1 MRFRKDLATAAV
13 LAAAACGGGPPKEVP
28 QVSVASPADTLLT
41 RYVNVPV
48 AAWLGGER
56 WAVVAGEFNEAG
68 VADFAGDRFEVLGG
82 RGDAELRNP
91 FTVFSWADT
100 AFVSDWALRRVT
112 RWSAAGQ
119 FGGGMPSAAAL
130 HGAFPVAR
138 DAAGQWYFEVKPSS
152 GRDGQARDSAAIV
165 RSDAGMTTFDT
176 LARLSP
182 LDLAEVEDQAG
193 RRFERRVFSGEDHWG
208 VQRDGTVWLA
218 RVYQN
223 RIFHLAQDGTLAR
236 GPALPDRVMEVT
248 RTDRQH
254 FVLQFPEELQS
265 TADRLPVAAVKPPFE
280 NALGGPDGKVWLE
293 KSRSA
298 LDSVRTYQV
307 TDRSGGLSHVVVL
320 PSRQGRVIALGD
332 TLALVAEQYR
342 EGVRLMQVRIP
353 RPAPPPPAP

>member
-1 MRFRKDLATAAV
+1 MRIRKSLVAAAV
-13 LAAAACGGGPPKEVP
+13 LAAAGCGGGPPKEVP
-28 QVSVASPADTLLT
+28 QVSFAPPTDTLLT

-56 WAVVAGEFNEAG
+56 WAVVAGEFDEAG
-68 VADFAGDRFEVLGG
+68 VADFAGNRLEMLGG
-82 RGDAELRNP
+82 RGDAEIRNP
-91 FTVFSWADT
+91 FDAFSWGDT
-100 AFVSDWALRRVT
+100 AFVSDWSLRRIT

-119 FGGGMPSAAAL
+119 YGGGMPSAAAL

-138 DAAGQWYFEVKPSS
+138 DAAGQWYFEVKPSA
-152 GRDGQARDSAAIV
+152 GQNGQARDSAAIV
-165 RSDAGMTTFDT
+165 RSDPGMTTFDT
-176 LARLSP
+176 VARLSP

-208 VQRDGTVWLA
+208 VERDGTVWIA

-223 RIFHLAQDGTLAR
+223 RILHLAPDGTAAR

-280 NALGGPDGKVWLE
+280 NALGAPGGEVWLE

-298 LDSVRTYQV
+298 FDSVRTYQV
-307 TDRSGGLSHVVVL
+307 ADQSGDLSHLVIL

-332 TLALVAEQYR
+332 TLALVAEQYK

-353 RPAPPPPAP
+353 RPAAPVP

>member
-1 MRFRKDLATAAV
+1 VRLRKRLVVGAV
-13 LAAAACGGGPPKEVP
+13 LAAVGCGGGPPKEVP
-28 QVSVASPADTLLT
+28 QVSFAPPADTLLT

-56 WAVVAGEFNEAG
+56 WAVVAGEFDEAG
-68 VADFAGDRFEVLGG
+68 VADFAGDRLEALGG

-91 FTVFSWADT
+91 FAVFSRADT

-119 FGGGMPSAAAL
+119 FGGAMPSAAAL

-138 DAAGQWYFEVKPSS
+138 DAAGQWYFEVKPPP
-152 GRDGQARDSAAIV
+152 GQNGQARDSAAIV

-176 LARLSP
+176 VARLSP

-208 VQRDGTVWLA
+208 VWRDGTVWIA

-223 RIFHLAQDGTLAR
+223 RILHLAPDGTVAR

-280 NALGGPDGKVWLE
+280 NALGAPGGEVWLE

-307 TDRSGGLSHVVVL
+307 ADQSGELTHLVIL

-332 TLALVAEQYR
+332 TLALVAEQYK

-353 RPAPPPPAP
+353 RPAAPAP